1 MLTPK
6 RPGAIESIVTAIRAT
21 IAGGSVS
28 VAVDAYSLMRS
39 VTGAMPAMSV
49 NDSRLWSQNSVAP
62 PNPRSLII
70 DSANSKP
77 IDSAFSVTSRLSS

>member
-1 MLTPK
+1 
-6 RPGAIESIVTAIRAT
+6 
-21 IAGGSVS
+21 
-28 VAVDAYSLMRS
+28 MRS
-39 VTGAMPAMSV
+39 VSGAMPAMSV

-77 IDSAFSVTSRLSS
+77 MDSAFSVTARLSS